1 MLKSTSQTQISWSR
15 VSRIQLCARARA
27 RGGSYEDETDEGPR
41 LERAEVMVS

>member
-1 MLKSTSQTQISWSR
+1 MGLPVTSGKY
-15 VSRIQLCARARA
+15 VGARASAGAA

>member
-1 MLKSTSQTQISWSR
+1 MNGAPRNVWQVCRRTR
-15 VSRIQLCARARA
+15 ERGRA